1 MFFQWVLCFAIGI
14 VGAMVQFIQN
24 FPTFWHLAMVGGFLW
39 ATGNIMV
46 VPIIKTIGLALGLL
60 IWGSFNLLTGWAIS
74 RFGWLGIDPKPLEE
88 PIFSY
93 FGAGLSVLSIIVFL
107 FEKTDVESS
116 PPISEYDVS
125 SILVNAAETETDNN
139 NDVSWVDSLS
149 PLKKRAIGCFL
160 AAIAGILYGS
170 SFVPMLYIK
179 DHAKKNAVG
188 YEGASQNDIDYVPA
202 QFIGVFVISTI
213 YFFIYVGV
221 RNYHPKVYPET
232 IIPGLL
238 SGILLA
244 ISSCGWSIANHYFT
258 AVVSY
263 PIITA
268 GPGFIAAVWGV
279 LVFKELKG
287 LKNYVLLIVG
297 FCFILA
303 GSLSTSFWKA

>member
-1 MFFQWVLCFAIGI
+1 MFFQWVLCFAIGT
-14 VGAMVQFIQN
+14 VGTLVQFICN

-46 VPIIKTIGLALGLL
+46 VPIVKTIGLALGLL

-74 RFGWLGIDPKPLEE
+74 RFGWFGIDTEPLEE

-125 SILVNAAETETDNN
+125 PLPVNAAEAGTDNN

-149 PLKKRAIGCFL
+149 PLKKRVIGCFL

-170 SFVPMLYIK
+170 SFVPILYIK

-202 QFIGVFVISTI
+202 QFIGIFVISTI
-213 YFFIYVGV
+213 YFFIYVGI

-244 ISSCGWSIANHYFT
+244 ISSCGWSIVNSYFT
-258 AVVSY
+258 AVVSF

-287 LKNYVLLIVG
+287 LKHYVLLIVG
-297 FCFILA
+297 FCLILA
-303 GSLSTSFWKA
+303 GSLSTPFWKA